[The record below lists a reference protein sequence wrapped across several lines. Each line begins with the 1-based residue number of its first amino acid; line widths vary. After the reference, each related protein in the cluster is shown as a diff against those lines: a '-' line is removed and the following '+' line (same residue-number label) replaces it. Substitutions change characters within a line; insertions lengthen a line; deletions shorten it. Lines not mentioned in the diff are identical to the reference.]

1 LTCCEHFT
9 DTAYRVS
16 EDDIKNQNWRGK
28 EEKADKD
35 TAKQVSNA
43 PGDKD
48 KSSMQENGQDPSELS
63 QAEHAFYTR
72 FIQELDEFK
81 ALQNNPAI
89 PPHKR
94 AGVDGSDVFKIAFT
108 RRRIGDPVEE
118 GRQVEVRSR
127 SQEAMEIQIDD
138 QFTPDNWIPRS
149 NHLLRLTGKHP
160 LNAETDF
167 AELYDAGL
175 ITPTKL
181 HYVRS
186 HGSVPRLSWE
196 SHTLS
201 ISSDPPGMLEPAEL
215 SMDQIVNDYPSIE
228 IPVTIA
234 CDGIRRG
241 EVNMVKRSA
250 AFSWSAGGVSTCL
263 WTGVPV
269 RDLLLARNM
278 VEQPAN
284 ERWYLNVE
292 GADEPSEGK
301 YSTSIP
307 FAHAVDPN
315 NDVMLAYGI
324 NGAPLSPDHG
334 YPLRIIIPTYVGGRQ
349 VKWVNKMWISKMEN
363 TSHYH
368 IYDNRASESRAGA
381 ILC

>member
-1 LTCCEHFT
+1 M
-9 DTAYRVS
+9 S
-16 EDDIKNQNWRGK
+16 EDEIKNQKWQGK
-28 EEKADKD
+28 QEKADDKNA
-35 TAKQVSNA
+35 AKEVSNA

-48 KSSMQENGQDPSELS
+48 KSSKQENGQDPSTLS
-63 QAEHAFYTR
+63 QAQHEFYIK
-72 FIQELDEFK
+72 FIQELDQFK
-81 ALQNNPAI
+81 ALQNNPGI

-94 AGVDGSDVFKIAFT
+94 AGVSGSDVFKIAFT
-108 RRRIGDPVEE
+108 RRRIGDPVDD
-118 GRQVEVRSR
+118 GRQMQARNRSE
-127 SQEAMEIQIDD
+127 EAMEIQIDD

-201 ISSDPPGMLEPAEL
+201 IFSDPPGMLEPAEL

-278 VEQPAN
+278 VEQPAD
-284 ERWYLNVE
+284 ERWYLNIE

-307 FAHAVDPN
+307 FAHAFDLN

-349 VKWVNKMWISKMEN
+349 VKWVNKMWISKKEN

-368 IYDNRASESRAGA
+368 IYDNRASRRLARR
-381 ILC
+381 